1 MAVVRRADRLSKKLN
16 DNSDRITKL
25 ERRIYWLVGATTVW
39 GFIIGLFADKLAELL
54 LASAAL

>member
-1 MAVVRRADRLSKKLN
+1 MAVVRRADRLSKKLD

-25 ERRIYWLVGATTVW
+25 ERRIYWLVGATTACA
-39 GFIIGLFADKLAELL
+39 FICGLFADKLAELL